1 MNCVCH
7 SIRSMFRVLGIYN
20 FGSDHKRD
28 IPEHCTLTLSA
39 AAPSV
44 IPMYFVDMTNQ
55 NSYRFPAFTFQLSQ
69 SIFPKKN

>member
-1 MNCVCH
+1 MP
-7 SIRSMFRVLGIYN
+7 
-20 FGSDHKRD
+20 K
-28 IPEHCTLTLSA
+28 EHCTLTLSA

-69 SIFPKKN
+69 SIFPKNKIS